1 MDNILTVVIAIY
13 SIYLLLK
20 LYISVV
26 QIAYVKE
33 HKLKK
38 SILMHQ
44 GDFIKSAE
52 YEEEKQKL
60 SIVSSFV
67 EYILFFYWVSSGFRV
82 VNELLL
88 MVDNGLL
95 KAVLFV
101 NIVVTI
107 NFFAT
112 LPLDIYEKYVID
124 NKYGFNKTP
133 IKLFVVDTVKSG
145 ILYYVFGSLV
155 IFAVAYFIQEYQYW
169 WLVSFLF
176 VFFVIVII
184 NMIYPTIIAPIFNK
198 FSVLSDKELNSK
210 IEQLLSKVGFKSSG
224 IFTIDASKRDT
235 RLNAYFGGLGNSKR
249 VVLFDTLIQKLS
261 HNELLAVLA
270 HELGHFK
277 HGDIYKNIFI
287 TGGIMFV
294 LFFILGNLPNELFYS
309 MGVEKD
315 SATLISTFLIIVSPI
330 AFFLMPII
338 NYISRKNEF
347 NADKFS
353 TKLQDSKDL
362 KNALVKLVSE
372 NKKFPLSHPL
382 YMLFYYTHP
391 SVLERIEAMGGMEDS
406 ADSSTDS
413 EFSIFDL
420 NSNTN

>member
-309 MGVEKD
+309 MGVEKN